1 MSDTIAFAVVSAL
14 QQPAAIEQLARTLA
28 PHPLVV
34 HHDHAKQPV
43 FALSAPNVRWVPD
56 PQPTGRGTWSFLQG
70 VLRTVGHAL
79 NDTGADYVQLL
90 SPTCLPIRPLAEFEA
105 SVAADAFDAHIDLFP
120 LLRDADTLM
129 TFSYRNFAPE
139 QSLRYKVLRRAGRIY
154 FGRAPELVQDS
165 GLSIHRRPAAD
176 GPMPWRARAA
186 LALTELAAAGHLW
199 RTPLSAGLA
208 PMMGSTWFGARRRVW
223 EALIERIA
231 EPAIVAHFSRLW
243 IPDEVLLPTLVADGG
258 FRIGPSNHA
267 VSPFIEG
274 SPKWIDAD
282 DLASMVKTGRFFAR
296 KFRDD
301 PRDPV
306 RLSALARLT
315 PEQ

>member
-1 MSDTIAFAVVSAL
+1 MSDAIAFAVVSAL
-14 QQPAAIEQLARTLA
+14 QQPATVEQLARTLA
-28 PHPLVV
+28 PHPMVV
-34 HHDHAKQPV
+34 HHDHGKQPG
-43 FALSAPNVRWVPD
+43 FALSSPNVRWVPD

-70 VLRTVGHAL
+70 VLRTVRHSLDAL
-79 NDTGADYVQLL
+79 GADYVQLL

-105 SVAADAFDAHIDLFP
+105 SVAAGAFDAHIDLFP

-129 TFSYRNFAPE
+129 TFAYRNYAPE
-139 QSLRYKVLRRAGRIY
+139 QSLRYKVLRRAGRVY

-165 GLSIHRRPAAD
+165 GLSIHRRPAGD
-176 GPMPWRARAA
+176 GTLPWRARAA

-199 RTPLSAGLA
+199 RTPLSTGLV

-243 IPDEVLLPTLVADGG
+243 IPDEVLLPTLIADCG
-258 FRIGPSNHA
+258 FRVGPSHHA
-267 VSPFIEG
+267 ISAFIEG
-274 SPKWIDAD
+274 SPKWIDAE
-282 DLASMVKTGRFFAR
+282 DLASMSKTGRFFAR

-301 PRDPV
+301 PQDPV
-306 RLSALARLT
+306 RLSALARVSADR
-315 PEQ
+315 